1 MPCRPDVHWQSKMSI
16 IVEMRSNKL
25 GSMDI
30 DQLRGWATFMDRAM
44 IASLVATV
52 LAVTALGVT
61 TWLSFR
67 YNNAVRTQEH
77 ATFDRVKDIET
88 RSGQLEKDAAAARE
102 RSTALEQQMAAAR
115 DRAATAEQEA
125 TAARERA
132 ASLEQAARDANERAD
147 RSARAA
153 RAARDTAIASAKAAA
168 REKAA
173 ATEKATATE
182 KAAADEKAAPP
193 PLDIA
198 TIQQR
203 VAELAKLVRDATARS
218 AETSSPAPGQA
229 EEKGT
234 STAATESAS
243 AAADKQSPVVA
254 SLRKYAGAKAA
265 IFMLAQVSEAPA
277 AAAAISTDLGDAGWA
292 AQSWTWQG
300 VAGIYGVVVLLK
312 DGSDAATTE
321 AAAALVEALRTAGF
335 NATKGDWPADWR
347 RYRGTLDGPQTPAP
361 AEAPIRIVVGSK
373 PR

>member
-1 MPCRPDVHWQSKMSI
+1 MTITV
-16 IVEMRSNKL
+16 VERRSNEL

-44 IASLVATV
+44 IVSLVATV

-77 ATFDRVKDIET
+77 ATFDRVKDIES

-102 RSTALEQQMAAAR
+102 RSAALEQQMAAAR
-115 DRAATAEQEA
+115 DRAVTAEQEA

-132 ASLEQAARDANERAD
+132 ASLEQATREANERAD

-173 ATEKATATE
+173 ASEKAAAAEKATATE
-182 KAAADEKAAPP
+182 KAAADEKAPAPP

-218 AETSSPAPGQA
+218 GETSPPAQSQA
-229 EEKGT
+229 EEKG
-234 STAATESAS
+234 APG
-243 AAADKQSPVVA
+243 AAAAESTPAAGDKPSPVVA
-254 SLRKYAGAKAA
+254 SLQKYAGAKAA
-265 IFMLAQVSEAPA
+265 IFVLAQVAEAPPA
-277 AAAAISTDLGDAGWA
+277 ALAISTDLGAAGWA

-335 NATKGDWPADWR
+335 NVTKGDWPADWR
-347 RYRGTLDGPQTPAP
+347 RYRGALDGPQTPGP
-361 AEAPIRIVVGSK
+361 AEAPIRIVVGAK

>member
-1 MPCRPDVHWQSKMSI
+1 MSI
-16 IVEMRSNKL
+16 TVEMRSNKL

-44 IASLVATV
+44 MASLVATV

-61 TWLSFR
+61 TWLSFK
-67 YNNAVRTQEH
+67 YNNAVRAQEH
-77 ATFDRVKDIET
+77 ATFDRFRDIES

-102 RSTALEQQMAAAR
+102 RSAALEQQMASAR
-115 DRAATAEQEA
+115 ERAVTAEQEA

-153 RAARDTAIASAKAAA
+153 RAARDTAVASAKAAA
-168 REKAA
+168 REKLAASEKAA
-173 ATEKATATE
+173 ATEKPV
-182 KAAADEKAAPP
+182 ADEKAPAPP

-218 AETSSPAPGQA
+218 AETSPPASGQA
-229 EEKGT
+229 EEKGASGAT
-234 STAATESAS
+234 ATESAP
-243 AAADKQSPVVA
+243 AAGDKQSPVVA
-254 SLRKYAGAKAA
+254 SLRKYAGTKAA

-277 AAAAISTDLGDAGWA
+277 AATAISTDLGDAGWA

-312 DGSDAATTE
+312 DGSDATTTE
-321 AAAALVEALRTAGF
+321 AATALVEALRTAGF

>member
-1 MPCRPDVHWQSKMSI
+1 MTITV
-16 IVEMRSNKL
+16 VEMRSNEL

-44 IASLVATV
+44 IVSLVATV

-61 TWLSFR
+61 TWLSFK

-77 ATFDRVKDIET
+77 AAFDRFKDIES
-88 RSGQLEKDAAAARE
+88 RSGQLEKDAVAARE
-102 RSTALEQQMAAAR
+102 RSATLEQQMAAAR
-115 DRAATAEQEA
+115 ERAVTAEQEA

-132 ASLEQAARDANERAD
+132 AASEQAIREANERAA

-153 RAARDTAIASAKAAA
+153 RAARDTAVASAKAAA

-173 ATEKATATE
+173 TSEKPP
-182 KAAADEKAAPP
+182 AAETAAPP
-193 PLDIA
+193 PLDTA

-203 VAELAKLVRDATARS
+203 IADLAKLVRDATAR
-218 AETSSPAPGQA
+218 AEGASPPAQGQA
-229 EEKGT
+229 EEKGA
-234 STAATESAS
+234 SEAAPAS
-243 AAADKQSPVVA
+243 GDKQSPVVA
-254 SLRKYAGAKAA
+254 SLQKYAGAKAA
-265 IFMLAQVSEAPA
+265 VFVISQVPEAPA
-277 AAAAISTDLGDAGWA
+277 AGAAISADLGAAGWSS
-292 AQSWTWQG
+292 QTWTWSG

-312 DGSDAATTE
+312 EGSDAATTE

-347 RYRGTLDGPQTPAP
+347 RYRGALDGPQTPAP
-361 AEAPIRIVVGSK
+361 SDAPIRIVVGIK